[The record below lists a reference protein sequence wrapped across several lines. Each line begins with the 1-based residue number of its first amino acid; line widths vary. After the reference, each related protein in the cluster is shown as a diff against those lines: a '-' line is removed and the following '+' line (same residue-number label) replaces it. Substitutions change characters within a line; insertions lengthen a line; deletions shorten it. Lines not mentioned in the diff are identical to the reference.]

1 METDFPLHFPVTFI
15 DLERLIPRMA
25 CHTLVLRTAF
35 LTLLTV
41 TSGANIAS
49 ARQITESKSFEEDSG
64 SKTSIVALV
73 DREARANGVPIA
85 LARAVVRIESN
96 WDPGVTGSAG
106 EIGLMQIKHPTARGL
121 GYQGSRK
128 ALYDPATNIK
138 WGMRYLAGAYQLAAG
153 DTCGTVMRYQGGHGA
168 TRMSNIAR
176 SYCSKARTIMA
187 SN

>member
-1 METDFPLHFPVTFI
+1 M
-15 DLERLIPRMA
+15 PRYSL
-25 CHTLVLRTAF
+25 TLRTAF
-35 LTLLTV
+35 FTLLTV
-41 TSGANIAS
+41 TFGANIAS
-49 ARQITESKSFEEDSG
+49 ARPITENKSFEEASG
-64 SKTSIVALV
+64 SKSSIVALV

-96 WDPGVTGSAG
+96 WNPGVTGSAG
-106 EIGLMQIKHPTARGL
+106 EVGLMQIKPLTARGL
-121 GYQGSRK
+121 GYQGTRK

-153 DTCGTVMRYQGGHGA
+153 DTCGTVMRYQGGHGT

-176 SYCSKARTIMA
+176 SYCSKARTLMA